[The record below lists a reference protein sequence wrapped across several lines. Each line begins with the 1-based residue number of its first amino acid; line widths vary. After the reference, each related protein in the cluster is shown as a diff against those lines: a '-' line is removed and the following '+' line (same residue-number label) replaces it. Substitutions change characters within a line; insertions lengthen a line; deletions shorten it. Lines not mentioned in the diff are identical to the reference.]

1 VTRVLPTTSCPF
13 HAGIAA
19 HYLHHPLLMVIAP
32 EDEMPAADPEVA
44 RAAYDAVPAPKEV
57 VEIDGG
63 HFGLLHHPSGL
74 FDEAT
79 AVQAGFLVQT
89 LR

>member
-1 VTRVLPTTSCPF
+1 
-13 HAGIAA
+13 
-19 HYLHHPLLMVIAP
+19 
-32 EDEMPAADPEVA
+32 
-44 RAAYDAVPAPKEV
+44 V
-57 VEIDGG
+57 VSD
-63 HFGLLHHPSGL
+63 LLHHPSGL